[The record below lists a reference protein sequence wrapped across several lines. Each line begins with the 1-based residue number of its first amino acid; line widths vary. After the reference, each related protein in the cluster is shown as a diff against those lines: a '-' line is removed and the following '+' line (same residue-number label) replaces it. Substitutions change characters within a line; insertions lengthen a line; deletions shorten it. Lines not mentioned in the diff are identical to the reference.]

1 MSSAEADAVA
11 PEVRRL
17 WRELADE
24 VREHQFRYYVR
35 DAPIISDADFDKLLR
50 RLAALEDEHP
60 ELRTPDSPTQLVG
73 GAGFATDFTSAEH
86 LERML
91 SLDNVFSTEEF
102 DVWAARIHAEVGNEV
117 PFLCELKIDGVA
129 LALVYRDG
137 RLVRAATRGDGRTGE
152 DVTLNARTIDD
163 VPERLT
169 ASDEYPIP
177 DVLEVRGEVFFRVAD
192 FEALNAALV
201 EDGKAPFANPRNS
214 AAGSLR
220 QKDPA
225 VTARRKLRMICH
237 GLGHIE
243 GFRPPTLHDAYLA
256 LGAWGLPVSEHTT
269 RVENA
274 AGALGTHRLLGRT
287 PP

>member
-1 MSSAEADAVA
+1 M
-11 PEVRRL
+11 
-17 WRELADE
+17 
-24 VREHQFRYYVR
+24 REHQFRYYVR
-35 DAPIISDADFDKLLR
+35 DAPIISDADFDTLLR

-73 GAGFATDFTSAEH
+73 GAGFATDFTSADH
-86 LERML
+86 FERML
-91 SLDNVFSTEEF
+91 SLDNVFSAEEF
-102 DVWAARIHAEVGNEV
+102 DLWAARIRADARRCGRSVSLRTQDRRWSHWT
-117 PFLCELKIDGVA
+117 
-129 LALVYRDG
+129 LVYRNG

-169 ASDEYPIP
+169 PSADHPVP
-177 DVLEVRGEVFFRVAD
+177 DVLEVRGEVFFRLAD
-192 FEALNAALV
+192 FETLNAALV

-237 GLGHIE
+237 GLGHVE
-243 GFRPPTLHDAYLA
+243 GYRPATLHDAYLA
-256 LGAWGLPVSEHTT
+256 LAAWGLPVSDHTT
-269 RVENA
+269 RVEDA
-274 AGALGTHRLLGRT
+274 AGAPRAHRVLG
-287 PP
+287 

>member
-1 MSSAEADAVA
+1 VSSPEADPIG
-11 PEVRRL
+11 PEVRRA

-35 DAPIISDADFDKLLR
+35 DAPIISDADFDVLLR
-50 RLAALEDEHP
+50 RLGALEDEHP

-73 GAGFATDFTSAEH
+73 GAGFATDFTSADH

-91 SLDNVFSTEEF
+91 SLDNVFSAEEF
-102 DVWAARIHAEVGNEV
+102 DLWAGRVRGEVGTEV
-117 PFLCELKIDGVA
+117 PYLCELKIDGVA
-129 LALVYRDG
+129 LALVSRNG

-169 ASDEYPIP
+169 PSDDHPVP
-177 DVLEVRGEVFFRVAD
+177 NVLEVRGEVFFRLAD

-201 EDGKAPFANPRNS
+201 EDGKTPFANPRNS

-220 QKDPA
+220 QKAPA

-237 GLGHIE
+237 
-243 GFRPPTLHDAYLA
+243 
-256 LGAWGLPVSEHTT
+256 
-269 RVENA
+269 
-274 AGALGTHRLLGRT
+274 
-287 PP
+287 

>member
-1 MSSAEADAVA
+1 M
-11 PEVRRL
+11 
-17 WRELADE
+17 
-24 VREHQFRYYVR
+24 
-35 DAPIISDADFDKLLR
+35 
-50 RLAALEDEHP
+50 
-60 ELRTPDSPTQLVG
+60 G
-73 GAGFATDFTSAEH
+73 GAHPRPRSAT
-86 LERML
+86 
-91 SLDNVFSTEEF
+91 
-102 DVWAARIHAEVGNEV
+102 EV

-169 ASDEYPIP
+169 ASDQYPVP
-177 DVLEVRGEVFFRVAD
+177 DVLEVRGEVFFRLAD

-237 GLGHIE
+237 GVGSYRGVPAAHPARRISGVGRLGPA
-243 GFRPPTLHDAYLA
+243 RVRTHDAGGQRCRRA
-256 LGAWGLPVSEHTT
+256 
-269 RVENA
+269 
-274 AGALGTHRLLGRT
+274 GTHRLLGRA
-287 PP
+287 PPRRRRTKSTASSSKSTM